1 MKIFFPDKWW
11 CSLFLCALCLLLPP
25 ESASQEIRAD
35 VTVDRSQVNNTSLSF
50 LDNLAD
56 EIETY
61 LNEYSWTDTNFRA
74 EERVRVDIQVTLL
87 SADDNFNFD
96 AQVIFRSRRPIYNTT
111 RETVLFFYNEENWS
125 FTFTP
130 HRTLIHDQLQ
140 FDEFT
145 SFLDFY
151 AYLILGYDFDSFN
164 ELGGTPYFAQA
175 QNIVSQAQSSPSG
188 GWERSGVNRRNR
200 AQLVADLLNQN
211 YEGLRLAIYQYHR
224 QGLDRFVENPEE
236 ARKQILEALE
246 KIQKAKRA
254 TSSNFLFDTFF
265 NTKYREL
272 SAIFED
278 AAPEVRLEA
287 FQLLSNI
294 DQSHLSEYRKLQ

>member
-1 MKIFFPDKWW
+1 MNVFFPDKWW
-11 CSLFLCALCLLLPP
+11 CSLFLFVLCLLLHWK
-25 ESASQEIRAD
+25 AAGQEIRAN

-50 LDNLAD
+50 LDNLSK

-74 EERVRVDIQVTLL
+74 EERVRVDIQITLL
-87 SADDNFNFD
+87 SADDNFNFES
-96 AQVIFRSRRPIYNTT
+96 QVIFRSRRPIYNTT

-125 FTFTP
+125 FTYTP
-130 HRTLIHDQLQ
+130 NRTLIHDQLQ
-140 FDEFT
+140 FDAFT

-151 AYLILGYDFDSFN
+151 AYLMLGYDFDSFN
-164 ELGGTPYFAQA
+164 ELGGTPYFVQA
-175 QNIVSQAQSSPSG
+175 QNIVSQAQSAPSG
-188 GWERSGVNRRNR
+188 GWDRSGVNRRNR

-224 QGLDRFVENPEE
+224 QGLDRFVEHPEE
-236 ARKQILEALE
+236 ARQQILEALT
-246 KIQKAKRA
+246 KIQEAKRT

-287 FQLLSNI
+287 FQLLSDI